1 MIMTFGE
8 KLKKLRTEN
17 KLTQDELAE
26 KLYVTRTAISKW
38 ETDKGYP
45 NIESLKA
52 IACFFSITVDE
63 LLSSDEI
70 LTIAEEDQKQ
80 TQKYFIDLIFG
91 LLDICMVLL
100 FFLPLFATE
109 INDIIQE
116 YSLLTLCGVATYLKV
131 AYFTVV
137 IGTVIVGIMLLVLK
151 NCTSTVWLKSKIK
164 LSLTL
169 SILSAMLFMISL
181 QPYAAVFAFT
191 LFIIK
196 VVLLLRKKE
205 KLK

>member
-1 MIMTFGE
+1 
-8 KLKKLRTEN
+8 
-17 KLTQDELAE
+17 
-26 KLYVTRTAISKW
+26 
-38 ETDKGYP
+38 
-45 NIESLKA
+45 
-52 IACFFSITVDE
+52 
-63 LLSSDEI
+63 
-70 LTIAEEDQKQ
+70 
-80 TQKYFIDLIFG
+80 
-91 LLDICMVLL
+91 MVLL

-116 YSLLTLCGVATYLKV
+116 YSLLTLCGVARYLKV

-137 IGTVIVGIMLLVLK
+137 MGTVIVGILMLILK

-169 SILSAMLFMISL
+169 SILSAMLFTISL
-181 QPYAAVFAFT
+181 QPYAAVFAFS

-205 KLK
+205 NLK